1 MQREHW
7 TIEGLPWERFDAG
20 KIDPEILKI
29 VKAAALVEYNA
40 HDYASYLRNVFAN
53 DPEFG
58 ETADQWAREE
68 VQHGAALGRWAERA
82 DPSFDFQKAVA
93 RYRAGYRVN
102 VDARESL
109 RGSPAGEL
117 VARCIVETGTSS
129 YYSALGDA
137 VEEPVLKAICRNV
150 AADEY
155 RHYAMFYNRLTDYL
169 HREGLSRL
177 DRLKISLGRIM
188 ETEDD
193 ELAYAFYAA
202 NAAPEAPFVRAAC
215 SEAYAVRAYSH
226 YRRQHVVRVVA
237 MVFKAC
243 GLPPNPLW
251 QGVATKAAWWLM
263 RQKAKPRRIAACR
276 PGCDNR
282 TTGRAA

>member
-1 MQREHW
+1 MKRKHW
-7 TIEGLPWERFDAG
+7 TLDELPWDRFDAS
-20 KIDPEILKI
+20 KVDPEVLKL
-29 VKAAALVEYNA
+29 VKAAGLVEYNA
-40 HDYASYLRNVFAN
+40 HDYAAYLRNVFAN

-58 ETADQWAREE
+58 ATADQWAGEE
-68 VQHGAALGRWAERA
+68 VQHGEALGRWAERA
-82 DPSFDFQKAVA
+82 DPTFRFQNAVA

-102 VDARESL
+102 VAAKESL

-150 AADEY
+150 ASDEF
-155 RHYAMFYNRLTDYL
+155 RHYSMFYNRLTDYL
-169 HREGLSRL
+169 RREGLSKL
-177 DRLKISLGRIM
+177 ERLKISLGRIM

-202 NAAPEAPFVRAAC
+202 NAAPEEPFTRPSY
-215 SEAYAVRAYSH
+215 SEAYAVRAYGH
-226 YRRQHVVRVVA
+226 YRRQHVARVVA

-243 GLPPNPLW
+243 GLPPNPVW

-263 RQKAKPRRIAACR
+263 RQKARPRRRSGGFPPSPLKIGKAA
-276 PGCDNR
+276 
-282 TTGRAA
+282 

>member
-1 MQREHW
+1 MRRERW
-7 TIEGLPWERFDAG
+7 TIETLPWDRFDAT
-20 KIDPEILKI
+20 KINPEVLKI
-29 VKAAALVEYNA
+29 VKAASLVEYNA
-40 HDYASYLRNVFAN
+40 HDYAAYLRNVFA
-53 DPEFG
+53 DDAMFG
-58 ETADQWAREE
+58 RTADQWAREE
-68 VQHGAALGRWAERA
+68 VQHGEALGRWAERA
-82 DPSFDFQKAVA
+82 DPNFSFQNAVE

-102 VDARESL
+102 VDAKESL

-150 AADEY
+150 ASDEF
-155 RHYAMFYNRLTDYL
+155 RHYSMFYNRLTEYL
-169 HREGLSRL
+169 QREGLSRL
-177 DRLKISLGRIM
+177 ERLKIGLSRIM

-202 NAAPEAPFVRAAC
+202 NAAPGAPFVRAVY
-215 SEAYAVRAYSH
+215 SEAYAVHAYSH

-243 GLPPNPLW
+243 GLPPNPVW
-251 QGVATKAAWWLM
+251 QGIASKAAWWLM
-263 RQKAKPRRIAACR
+263 RQKAKPRRAAANAR
-276 PGCDNR
+276 K
-282 TTGRAA
+282 AA